1 MANARSSAEVFVFTS
16 FQGGIGKTS
25 TALRFARALRKR
37 SGRQTAFIECNW
49 FAPSALATIYDLS
62 SAAGQSFIEYYKT
75 DWAGLRPEEVAGKFA
90 EQDGIWVMPFT
101 GNCPGSSLGA
111 GFVVNESDLV
121 PSMDRLLRCLSQR
134 GVLVVI
140 DLPMAVTPFP
150 LAILK
155 AADIVYYL
163 YTDQHGSP
171 ERAKA
176 FLNEIDRW
184 KDFRNRVVLLRNM
197 VDLETDDTESKLH
210 DREFLLPVGGALEG
224 VHEDKQLDE
233 AIDRIAEK
241 ALLNSA
247 AGRVHEEVV
256 EADTEVERALREYHR
271 TMRSEIVATL
281 EKRFGLTDQEMRR
294 KVEHSIDL
302 GFQRTP
308 PPDIPGRDVRNDL
321 KKALLDDILG
331 LGPLEDFIR
340 DPDVDEIMVNGPS
353 KIFVEKR
360 GRLHATDRAF
370 NNADHVKTVIDRILM
385 PIGRTVNERT
395 PFVDARL
402 ADGSRVH
409 AIIPPLS
416 LTGPMLTIRKFS
428 NTPYTLDDL
437 VYRFKALSSQVAEFL
452 KLCVKM
458 RRNIIV
464 SGGASSGKTTL
475 LNVLSM
481 NTQPDERIICI
492 EDSAEL
498 RLSQENLG
506 RLEARQQAGEA
517 KTLVTIRD
525 LVRNALRM
533 RPDRIIVGECR
544 GEEALDM
551 LQAMN
556 TGHEGSLTT
565 LHANSSRDALA
576 RLETMVLMAGV
587 DLPLRAVREQ
597 IASAVNI
604 VIQTARLADGTRRIV
619 EVAEVI
625 GMQDVSIQ
633 TETVYKFEKK
643 WIGEDGRVFGEMLPT
658 GYVPQF
664 IRESPGQLLER
675 VSSLFKVEKSE
686 KRMPPEERSA

>member
-1 MANARSSAEVFVFTS
+1 MANAGPRAEVFVFTS
-16 FQGGIGKTS
+16 FQGGIGKS
-25 TALRFARALRKR
+25 SIALRFAEALRQR
-37 SGRQTAFIECNW
+37 SGRNVAFIECNW
-49 FAPSALATIYDLS
+49 FAPSSISAKFDLS
-62 SAAGQSFIEYYKT
+62 ASSGQSFMEYFKS
-75 DWAGLRPEEVAGKFA
+75 DWTGLTPEDVVGKFS
-90 EQDGIWVMPFT
+90 ERDGIWLMPFT
-101 GNCPGSSLGA
+101 GMRVGEALGA
-111 GFVVNESDLV
+111 GFVVNEADLT
-121 PSMDRLLRCLSQR
+121 PAMERLLKCLSQR
-134 GVLVVI
+134 GAYVVI
-140 DLPMAVTPFP
+140 DLTLSVTPFP
-150 LAILK
+150 LSILHS
-155 AADIVYYL
+155 ADVVYYL
-163 YTDQHGSP
+163 YAGQNDSP
-171 ERAKA
+171 EQARR
-176 FLNEIDRW
+176 FLMEFERLPN
-184 KDFRNRVVLLRNM
+184 FSNRVVMLRNM
-197 VDLETDDTESKLH
+197 VDTDTDDTEAKLH
-210 DREFLLPVGGALEG
+210 TREFILPVGSAVEGASGDKTLE
-224 VHEDKQLDE
+224 E
-233 AIDRIAEK
+233 AISKLAEK
-241 ALLNSA
+241 AIENPAAEKLKGEELVTASPVDEVLL
-247 AGRVHEEVV
+247 
-256 EADTEVERALREYHR
+256 EYHR
-271 TMRSEIVATL
+271 TIRNEIVATL
-281 EKRFGLTDQEMRR
+281 EKRFGMTDQELRK
-294 KVEHSIDL
+294 KVEHNIELS
-302 GFQRTP
+302 FKRNP
-308 PPDIPGRDVRNDL
+308 PPQIEKRNVQAEL

-353 KIFVEKR
+353 KIFIEKR
-360 GRLHATDRAF
+360 GRLQLSGKMF
-370 NNADHVKTVIDRILM
+370 NNADQVKTVIDRILM
-385 PIGRTVNERT
+385 PIGRTVNERN

-428 NTPYTLDDL
+428 STPYNLDDL
-437 VYRFKALSSQVAEFL
+437 VYRFKALTPAVAEFL

-481 NTQPDERIICI
+481 NIQPDERVICI

-498 RLSQENLG
+498 RLGMENLG
-506 RLEARQQAGEA
+506 RLEARQQSGES
-517 KTLVTIRD
+517 KTQVTIRD

-604 VIQTARLADGTRRIV
+604 VIQAARLSDGSRRVIEIS
-619 EVAEVI
+619 EVV
-625 GMQDVSIQ
+625 GMQDTSIQ
-633 TETVYKFEKK
+633 IETIFKFDKK

-658 GYVPQF
+658 GYVPIF
-664 IRESPGQLLER
+664 IRETPGRLLER
-675 VSSLFKVEKSE
+675 VGGLFKNEKYTT
-686 KRMPPEERSA
+686 ERSA

>member
-1 MANARSSAEVFVFTS
+1 MANAGPRAEVFVFTS
-16 FQGGIGKTS
+16 FQGGIGKSS
-25 TALRFARALRKR
+25 TALRFAQALRQR
-37 SGRQTAFIECNW
+37 SGRNVAFIECNW
-49 FAPSALATIYDLS
+49 FAPSAIAAKFDLAESAGS
-62 SAAGQSFIEYYKT
+62 SFMEYFKS
-75 DWAGLRPEEVAGKFA
+75 DWTGLTSENVAEKFSDR
-90 EQDGIWVMPFT
+90 DGLWLMPFT
-101 GNCPGSSLGA
+101 GMRPNETLGA
-111 GFVVNESDLV
+111 GFIVNEADLG
-121 PSMDRLLRCLSQR
+121 PAMDRLLRCLSQR
-134 GVLVVI
+134 NAYAVI
-140 DLPMAVTPFP
+140 DLTLFMTPFP
-150 LAILK
+150 QNVLLAS
-155 AADIVYYL
+155 DVVYYL
-163 YTDQHGSP
+163 YTAQDGSP
-171 ERAKA
+171 ELAKR
-176 FLNEIDRW
+176 FMSEVGKWPN
-184 KDFRNRVVLLRNM
+184 FTNRVVMVRNM
-197 VDLETDDTESKLH
+197 VDTETDDTESKLYA
-210 DREFLLPVGGALEG
+210 REFILPMGSAIEGAAG
-224 VHEDKQLDE
+224 DKQLDE
-233 AIDRIAEK
+233 AVAKLVEK
-241 ALLNSA
+241 AMENMA
-247 AGRVHEEVV
+247 AERVKAEEEEKISPADEVLV
-256 EADTEVERALREYHR
+256 EYQR
-271 TMRSEIVATL
+271 TIRSEIIATL
-281 EKRFGLTDQEMRR
+281 EKRFGITDQELRK
-294 KVEHSIDL
+294 KVEHNIELSIK
-302 GFQRTP
+302 RNP
-308 PPDIPGRDVRNDL
+308 PPQIENRNVYAEL

-360 GRLHATDRAF
+360 GKLQLTGKTFSNTDQ
-370 NNADHVKTVIDRILM
+370 VKTVIDRILM
-385 PIGRTVNERT
+385 PIGRTVNERN

-428 NTPYTLDDL
+428 STPYSLDDL
-437 VYRFKALSSQVAEFL
+437 VYRFKAFTPAVAEFL

-481 NTQPDERIICI
+481 NTQSDERVICI

-498 RLSQENLG
+498 RLAQENLG

-517 KTLVTIRD
+517 KTQVTIRD

-604 VIQTARLADGTRRIV
+604 VIQTARLSDGTRRVIEIS
-619 EVAEVI
+619 EVV
-625 GMQDVSIQ
+625 GMQDASIQ
-633 TETVYKFEKK
+633 LETIFKFDKK
-643 WIGEDGRVFGEMLPT
+643 WIGEDGRVFGEMLST
-658 GYVPQF
+658 GYVPLF
-664 IRESPGQLLER
+664 VRESPGRLIER
-675 VSSLFKVEKSE
+675 IGGLFKIEK
-686 KRMPPEERSA
+686 

>member
-1 MANARSSAEVFVFTS
+1 MENQAAE
-16 FQGGIGKTS
+16 
-25 TALRFARALRKR
+25 RF
-37 SGRQTAFIECNW
+37 
-49 FAPSALATIYDLS
+49 
-62 SAAGQSFIEYYKT
+62 
-75 DWAGLRPEEVAGKFA
+75 RPEEQEKMAPVD
-90 EQDGIWVMPFT
+90 EVLT
-101 GNCPGSSLGA
+101 
-111 GFVVNESDLV
+111 EY
-121 PSMDRLLRCLSQR
+121 QR
-134 GVLVVI
+134 SI
-140 DLPMAVTPFP
+140 
-150 LAILK
+150 
-155 AADIVYYL
+155 
-163 YTDQHGSP
+163 
-171 ERAKA
+171 
-176 FLNEIDRW
+176 
-184 KDFRNRVVLLRNM
+184 
-197 VDLETDDTESKLH
+197 
-210 DREFLLPVGGALEG
+210 
-224 VHEDKQLDE
+224 
-233 AIDRIAEK
+233 
-241 ALLNSA
+241 
-247 AGRVHEEVV
+247 
-256 EADTEVERALREYHR
+256 
-271 TMRSEIVATL
+271 RSEIISTL
-281 EKRFGLTDQEMRR
+281 EKRFGMTDQELRK
-294 KVEHSIDL
+294 KVEHNIELS
-302 GFQRTP
+302 FKRNP
-308 PPDIPGRDVRNDL
+308 PPQIENRNVYAEL

-340 DPDVDEIMVNGPS
+340 DPDVDEIMVNGPA
-353 KIFVEKR
+353 KIFIEKR
-360 GRLHATDRAF
+360 GKLQLSGKTFSNTDQ
-370 NNADHVKTVIDRILM
+370 VKTVIDRILM
-385 PIGRTVNERT
+385 PIGRTVNERN

-428 NTPYTLDDL
+428 STPYSLDDL
-437 VYRFKALSSQVAEFL
+437 VFRFKALTPAVAEFL

-481 NTQPDERIICI
+481 NTQPDERVICI

-498 RLSQENLG
+498 RLAQENLG

-517 KTLVTIRD
+517 KTQVTIRD

-604 VIQTARLADGTRRIV
+604 VIQTARLSDGTRRVIEIS
-619 EVAEVI
+619 EVV

-633 TETVYKFEKK
+633 LETIFKFDKK

-658 GYVPQF
+658 GYVPLF
-664 IRESPGQLLER
+664 IRESPGRLIER
-675 VSSLFKVEKSE
+675 VGGLFKIDK
-686 KRMPPEERSA
+686 

>member
-1 MANARSSAEVFVFTS
+1 MANAGQRAEVFVFTS
-16 FQGGIGKTS
+16 FQGGIGKSS
-25 TALRFARALRKR
+25 TALRFAQALRQR
-37 SGRQTAFIECNW
+37 SGRNVAFIECNW
-49 FAPSALATIYDLS
+49 FAPSAIAAKYDLGES
-62 SAAGQSFIEYYKT
+62 TGASFMEYFKS
-75 DWAGLRPEEVAGKFA
+75 DWTGLTPENVAEKFSVR
-90 EQDGIWVMPFT
+90 DGLWLMPFT
-101 GNCPGSSLGA
+101 GIRPNESLGA
-111 GFVVNESDLV
+111 GFIVNEADLG
-121 PSMDRLLRCLSQR
+121 PAMERLLRCLSQR
-134 GVLVVI
+134 NAYAVI
-140 DLPMAVTPFP
+140 DLTLFMTPFP
-150 LAILK
+150 QTVLHTS
-155 AADIVYYL
+155 DVVYYL
-163 YTDQHGSP
+163 YAAQDGSP
-171 ERAKA
+171 ELAKR
-176 FLNEIDRW
+176 FLSEVGKW
-184 KDFRNRVVLLRNM
+184 PDFANRVVLVRNM
-197 VDLETDDTESKLH
+197 VDTETEDTESKLH
-210 DREFLLPVGGALEG
+210 SREFILPMGSAVEGAAG
-224 VHEDKQLDE
+224 DKQLDE
-233 AIDRIAEK
+233 AVAKLAEK
-241 ALLNSA
+241 AMENQA
-247 AGRVHEEVV
+247 AERFRPEEQEKMAPVDEV
-256 EADTEVERALREYHR
+256 LTEYQRSI
-271 TMRSEIVATL
+271 RSEIISTL
-281 EKRFGLTDQEMRR
+281 EKRFGMTDQELRK
-294 KVEHSIDL
+294 KVEHNIELS
-302 GFQRTP
+302 FKRNP
-308 PPDIPGRDVRNDL
+308 PPQIENRNVYAEL

-340 DPDVDEIMVNGPS
+340 DPDVDEIMVNGPA
-353 KIFVEKR
+353 KIFIEKR
-360 GRLHATDRAF
+360 GKLQLSGKTFSNTDQ
-370 NNADHVKTVIDRILM
+370 VKTVIDRILM
-385 PIGRTVNERT
+385 PIGRTVNERN

-428 NTPYTLDDL
+428 STPYSLDDL
-437 VYRFKALSSQVAEFL
+437 VFRFKALTPAVAEFL

-481 NTQPDERIICI
+481 NTQPDERVICI

-498 RLSQENLG
+498 RLAQENLG

-517 KTLVTIRD
+517 KTQVTIRD

-604 VIQTARLADGTRRIV
+604 VIQTARLSDGTRRVIEIS
-619 EVAEVI
+619 EVV

-633 TETVYKFEKK
+633 LETIFKFDKK

-658 GYVPQF
+658 GYVPLF
-664 IRESPGQLLER
+664 IRESPGRLIER
-675 VSSLFKVEKSE
+675 VGGLFKIDK
-686 KRMPPEERSA
+686 

>member
-1 MANARSSAEVFVFTS
+1 MANAGPRAEVFVFTS
-16 FQGGIGKTS
+16 FQGGIGKSS
-25 TALRFARALRKR
+25 TALRFSRALRQR
-37 SGRQTAFIECNW
+37 SGRNVAFIECNW
-49 FAPSALATIYDLS
+49 FAPSAIVAKYDLAES
-62 SAAGQSFIEYYKT
+62 SGMSFMEYFKS
-75 DWAGLRPEEVAGKFA
+75 DWTGLTPENVAEKFS
-90 EQDGIWVMPFT
+90 ERDGLWLMPFT
-101 GNCPGSSLGA
+101 GIRPNEPLGA
-111 GFVVNESDLV
+111 GFIVNEADLG
-121 PSMDRLLRCLSQR
+121 PAMDRLLRCLSQR
-134 GVLVVI
+134 NAYAVI
-140 DLPMAVTPFP
+140 DLTLFMTPFP
-150 LAILK
+150 QAVLLASDVI
-155 AADIVYYL
+155 YYL
-163 YTDQHGSP
+163 YAAQDGSP
-171 ERAKA
+171 ELAKR
-176 FLNEIDRW
+176 FLIEVGKWPN
-184 KDFRNRVVLLRNM
+184 FTNRVIMVRNM
-197 VDLETDDTESKLH
+197 VDTETEDTESKLH
-210 DREFLLPVGGALEG
+210 AREFLLPMGSAVESAAG
-224 VHEDKQLDE
+224 DKHLDE
-233 AIDRIAEK
+233 AIAKLAEK
-241 ALLNSA
+241 AMENQA
-247 AGRVHEEVV
+247 AERIRPDEQEVV
-256 EADTEVERALREYHR
+256 PPVDEVLVEYQR
-271 TMRSEIVATL
+271 SIRSEIISTL
-281 EKRFGLTDQEMRR
+281 EKRFGMTDQELRK
-294 KVEHSIDL
+294 KVEHNIELS
-302 GFQRTP
+302 FKRNP
-308 PPDIPGRDVRNDL
+308 PPQIENRNVYAEL

-353 KIFVEKR
+353 KIFIEKR
-360 GRLHATDRAF
+360 GKLQLSGKSFSNTDQ
-370 NNADHVKTVIDRILM
+370 VKTVIDRILM
-385 PIGRTVNERT
+385 PIGRTVNERN

-428 NTPYTLDDL
+428 STPYSLDDL
-437 VYRFKALSSQVAEFL
+437 VFRFKAFTPSVAEFL

-481 NTQPDERIICI
+481 NTQPDERVICI

-498 RLSQENLG
+498 RLAQENLG

-517 KTLVTIRD
+517 KTQVTIRD

-604 VIQTARLADGTRRIV
+604 VIQTARLSDGTRRVIEIS
-619 EVAEVI
+619 EVV

-633 TETVYKFEKK
+633 LETIFKFDKK

-658 GYVPQF
+658 GYVPLF
-664 IRESPGQLLER
+664 IRECPGRLIER
-675 VSSLFKVEKSE
+675 VGGLFKIEK
-686 KRMPPEERSA
+686 

>member
-1 MANARSSAEVFVFTS
+1 MANAGPRAEVFVFTS
-16 FQGGIGKTS
+16 SQGGIGKSS
-25 TALRFARALRKR
+25 TALRFARALRRR
-37 SGRQTAFIECNW
+37 SGRNVAFIECNW
-49 FAPSALATIYDLS
+49 FAPSAITAKYDLAES
-62 SAAGQSFIEYYKT
+62 TGMSFMEYFKT
-75 DWAGLRPEEVAGKFA
+75 DWTGLTSENVAEKFS
-90 EQDGIWVMPFT
+90 ERDGLWLMPFT
-101 GNCPGSSLGA
+101 GIRPNESLGA
-111 GFVVNESDLV
+111 GFIVNEADLG
-121 PSMDRLLRCLSQR
+121 PAMDRLLRCLSQR
-134 GVLVVI
+134 NAYAVI
-140 DLPMAVTPFP
+140 DLAFFMTPFP
-150 LAILK
+150 QAVLFASDVI
-155 AADIVYYL
+155 YYL
-163 YTDQHGSP
+163 YTAQEGSP
-171 ERAKA
+171 ELAKR
-176 FLNEIDRW
+176 FMNEVGRW
-184 KDFRNRVVLLRNM
+184 PNFTNRVVMVRNM
-197 VDLETDDTESKLH
+197 VDTETEDTESKLH
-210 DREFLLPVGGALEG
+210 SREFILPMGSAVEGAAG
-224 VHEDKQLDE
+224 DKQLDE
-233 AIDRIAEK
+233 AIAKLAEK
-241 ALLNSA
+241 AMENQA
-247 AGRVHEEVV
+247 AERFRPEEQETISPV
-256 EADTEVERALREYHR
+256 DEVLIEYQ
-271 TMRSEIVATL
+271 RSIRNEIISTL
-281 EKRFGLTDQEMRR
+281 EKRFGITDQELRK
-294 KVEHSIDL
+294 KVEHNIELS
-302 GFQRTP
+302 FKRNP
-308 PPDIPGRDVRNDL
+308 PPQIENRNVHAEL

-353 KIFVEKR
+353 KIFIEKR
-360 GRLHATDRAF
+360 GKLQLTGKTFSNTDQ
-370 NNADHVKTVIDRILM
+370 VKTVIDRILM
-385 PIGRTVNERT
+385 PIGRTVNERN

-402 ADGSRVH
+402 SDGSRVH

-428 NTPYTLDDL
+428 STPYSLDDL
-437 VYRFKALSSQVAEFL
+437 VFRFKALTPAVAEFL

-481 NTQPDERIICI
+481 NTQPDERVICI

-498 RLSQENLG
+498 RLAQENLG

-517 KTLVTIRD
+517 KTQVTIRD

-604 VIQTARLADGTRRIV
+604 VIQTARLSDGTRRVIEIS
-619 EVAEVI
+619 EVVC
-625 GMQDVSIQ
+625 MQDVSIQ
-633 TETVYKFEKK
+633 LETIFKFDKK

-658 GYVPQF
+658 GYVPLF
-664 IRESPGQLLER
+664 IRESPGRLIER
-675 VSSLFKVEKSE
+675 IGGLFKNEK
-686 KRMPPEERSA
+686 